1 MLSGRCL
8 MLRKTILVPSLLAL
22 LLACRTPA
30 VSSDPVI
37 LRLGDQEVRKSDF
50 DRYVAAIEK
59 QQEGTLAPDVRA
71 ALLTAFLE
79 NRLLVLEARTRG
91 LVAAGADENA
101 EQAAVEQLIAAEV
114 NTHVEVPEAE
124 VAAYFE
130 QHKNDFE
137 VPEKVVVRQILV
149 PTSNEARD
157 VKRRLQKDPKA
168 FEGLAQ
174 SMSKGPEA
182 PSGGLMGEFS
192 RGQLPPELEAAAFA
206 LAPGETGDVVSTS
219 LGHHVLRVD
228 SRSAAQAPD
237 LEECRHR
244 IRTLLFQQKQERSE
258 REFIAGLLAR
268 AKVNHEAAQARP
280 AES

>member
-8 MLRKTILVPSLLAL
+8 MLRTTILVPSLLAL
-22 LLACRTPA
+22 LLACRMPA
-30 VSSDPVI
+30 VSTDPVI

-50 DRYVAAIEK
+50 DRYVAALEK
-59 QQEGTLAPDVRA
+59 QQEGTLAPDVRD

-79 NRLLVLEARTRG
+79 TRLLVLEARTRG
-91 LVAAGADENA
+91 LVAAGAEEKD
-101 EQAAVEQLIAAEV
+101 EQAAVQTLLATEV
-114 NTHVEVPEAE
+114 NAHVQVPEAE

-130 QHKNDFE
+130 QHKSEFE
-137 VPEKVVVRQILV
+137 VPEKVLLRQILV

-157 VKRRLQKDPKA
+157 VQRRLQKDPKA

-182 PSGGLMGEFS
+182 AAGGLMGEFS

-206 LAPGETGDVVSTS
+206 LAAGETGDVVTTT

-228 SRSAAQAPD
+228 ARTPAQAPD

-244 IRTLLFQQKQERSE
+244 IRTLLFAQKRERSE

>member
-8 MLRKTILVPSLLAL
+8 MPRTLILVPCLLSLLL
-22 LLACRTPA
+22 GCRTPA

-50 DRYVAAIEK
+50 DRYVQGLER
-59 QQEGTLAPDVRA
+59 QQEGALAPDVRA

-79 NRLLVLEARTRG
+79 TRLLVLEARTRG
-91 LVAAGADENA
+91 LVAAGADEKA
-101 EQAAVEQLIAAEV
+101 EQAAVQRLLADEV
-114 NTHVEVPEAE
+114 SAHVEVADAE

-130 QHKNDFE
+130 QHKNEFE

-182 PSGGLMGEFS
+182 ANGGLMGEFS
-192 RGQLPPELEAAAFA
+192 RGQLPAELETAAFA
-206 LAPGETGDVVSTS
+206 LAAGETGDVVSTS

-228 SRSAAQAPD
+228 ARTAARPPD
-237 LEECRHR
+237 LEECRPR
-244 IRTLLFQQKQERSE
+244 IRTLLFAQKQERSE
-258 REFIAGLLAR
+258 REFIASLLAR

>member
-1 MLSGRCL
+1 MRADSKAMGFVAQPLQVEKQRIVGRKGHFAPARQVKHL
-8 MLRKTILVPSLLAL
+8 
-22 LLACRTPA
+22 TPGIS
-30 VSSDPVI
+30 VGP
-37 LRLGDQEVRKSDF
+37 LGD
-50 DRYVAAIEK
+50 
-59 QQEGTLAPDVRA
+59 
-71 ALLTAFLE
+71 
-79 NRLLVLEARTRG
+79 
-91 LVAAGADENA
+91 AD
-101 EQAAVEQLIAAEV
+101 
-114 NTHVEVPEAE
+114 
-124 VAAYFE
+124 
-130 QHKNDFE
+130 D
-137 VPEKVVVRQILV
+137 
-149 PTSNEARD
+149 RD
-157 VKRRLQKDPKA
+157 VADGPKA

-228 SRSAAQAPD
+228 SRSPAHAPD

>member
-1 MLSGRCL
+1 MRFDRCS
-8 MLRKTILVPSLLAL
+8 MLRTTIFVPSLLAL

-37 LRLGDQEVRKSDF
+37 LRLGEQEVRKSDF
-50 DRYVAAIEK
+50 DRYVAGLER
-59 QQEGTLAPDVRA
+59 QQEGTLAPEVRA
-71 ALLTAFLE
+71 ALLTAFVE
-79 NRLLVLEARTRG
+79 TRLLVLEARSRG
-91 LVAAGADENA
+91 LVAPGADEQA
-101 EQAAVEQLIAAEV
+101 EQAAVERLLAAEV
-114 NTHVEVPEAE
+114 NNRIDVPDEE
-124 VAAYFE
+124 ISAYFE
-130 QHKNDFE
+130 QHRSEFG
-137 VPEKVVVRQILV
+137 VPERVVVRQILV
-149 PTSNEARD
+149 TTPNEARD

-182 PSGGLMGEFS
+182 ANGGLMGEFS

-206 LAPGETGDVVSTS
+206 LAAGETGDVVSTS

-228 SRSAAQAPD
+228 SRTAAQAAD
-237 LEECRHR
+237 LETSRHR
-244 IRTLLFQQKQERSE
+244 IRNLLFQRKQERTE

>member
-1 MLSGRCL
+1 MLSGRSL
-8 MLRKTILVPSLLAL
+8 MLRTTILVPPLLAL
-22 LLACRTPA
+22 LLGCRTAA

-37 LRLGDQEVRKSDF
+37 LRLGDQEVRRSDF
-50 DRYVAAIEK
+50 DRYVATLEK

-79 NRLLVLEARTRG
+79 RRLLVLEARTRG
-91 LVAAGADENA
+91 LLAPGADDNA
-101 EQAAVEQLIAAEV
+101 EQAAVQQLLSAEV
-114 NTHVEVPEAE
+114 NRLVEVPEAE
-124 VAAYFE
+124 VAAHFE
-130 QHKNDFE
+130 QHKSEFE

-157 VKRRLQKDPKA
+157 VKRRLQKDPKS
-168 FEGLAQ
+168 FEALAQ
-174 SMSKGPEA
+174 TMSKGPEA
-182 PSGGLMGEFS
+182 ANGGLMGEFS

-206 LAPGETGDVVSTS
+206 LAVGETGEVVSTS
-219 LGHHVLRVD
+219 LGHHILRVD
-228 SRSAAQAPD
+228 ARSAARAPD

-244 IRTLLFQQKQERSE
+244 IRALLFQQKQERTE

>member
-1 MLSGRCL
+1 MPRT
-8 MLRKTILVPSLLAL
+8 TILVPSLLAL

-37 LRLGDQEVRKSDF
+37 LRLGEQEVRKSDF
-50 DRYVAAIEK
+50 DRYVAGIEK
-59 QQEGTLAPDVRA
+59 QQEGTLAPDVRE

-79 NRLLVLEARTRG
+79 TRLLVLEARARG
-91 LVAAGADENA
+91 LVAAGADEKA
-101 EQAAVEQLIAAEV
+101 EQAAVEQLLAAEV
-114 NTHVEVPEAE
+114 NTRVEVPEAE
-124 VAAYFE
+124 VTAYFE
-130 QHKNDFE
+130 RHKSDFG

-174 SMSKGPEA
+174 STSKGPEA

-192 RGQLPPELEAAAFA
+192 RGQLPPELEEAAFA

-228 SRSAAQAPD
+228 SRSAAQPPD

-244 IRTLLFQQKQERSE
+244 IRTLLFQQKQVRSE

>member
-1 MLSGRCL
+1 MLSGRCS
-8 MLRKTILVPSLLAL
+8 MLRTTILVPSLLAL
-22 LLACRTPA
+22 LLSCRTPA

-50 DRYVAAIEK
+50 DRYLAALEK

-71 ALLTAFLE
+71 ALLSAFLE
-79 NRLLVLEARTRG
+79 KRLLVLEARTRG
-91 LVAAGADENA
+91 LVAAGAPGKD
-101 EQAAVEQLIAAEV
+101 EQAAVQQLLAAEV
-114 NTHVEVPEAE
+114 NSHVEVSEAE

-130 QHKNDFE
+130 EHKTEFG
-137 VPEKVVVRQILV
+137 VPEKLVVRQILV

-157 VKRRLQKDPKA
+157 VKRRLQRDPKA

-182 PSGGLMGEFS
+182 ANGGLMGEFS
-192 RGQLPPELEAAAFA
+192 RGQLPAELEAAAFA
-206 LAPGETGDVVSTS
+206 LAAGETGDVVSTS

-228 SRSAAQAPD
+228 ARTAAQAPD
-237 LEECRHR
+237 LEESRHR
-244 IRTLLFQQKQERSE
+244 IRTLLFAQKQERSE

-268 AKVNHEAAQARP
+268 AKVNHEAAQAP
-280 AES
+280 AAQS

>member
-1 MLSGRCL
+1 
-8 MLRKTILVPSLLAL
+8 MLRTTILVPSLLAL
-22 LLACRTPA
+22 LLACRMPA
-30 VSSDPVI
+30 VSTDPVI

-50 DRYVAAIEK
+50 DRYVAALEK
-59 QQEGTLAPDVRA
+59 QQEGTLAPDVRD

-79 NRLLVLEARTRG
+79 TRLLVLEARTRG
-91 LVAAGADENA
+91 LVAAGAAEND
-101 EQAAVEQLIAAEV
+101 EQAAVQKLLATEV
-114 NTHVEVPEAE
+114 NAHVEVQEAE

-130 QHKNDFE
+130 QHKSEFE
-137 VPEKVVVRQILV
+137 VPEKVLLRQILV

-157 VKRRLQKDPKA
+157 VRRRLQKDPKA

-182 PSGGLMGEFS
+182 AAGGLMGEFS

-206 LAPGETGDVVSTS
+206 LAAGETGDVVTTT
-219 LGHHVLRVD
+219 LGHHVLHVD
-228 SRSAAQAPD
+228 ARTPAQAPD
-237 LEECRHR
+237 LEECRYR
-244 IRTLLFQQKQERSE
+244 IRTLLFAQKQERSE

>member
-8 MLRKTILVPSLLAL
+8 MLRTTILVPSLLAL
-22 LLACRTPA
+22 LLSCRTPA

-50 DRYVAAIEK
+50 DRYVAALER
-59 QQEGTLAPDVRA
+59 QQEGTLAPDVRE
-71 ALLTAFLE
+71 ALLAAFLE
-79 NRLLVLEARTRG
+79 TRLLVLEARTRG
-91 LVAAGADENA
+91 LVAAGADEKA
-101 EQAAVEQLIAAEV
+101 EQSAVQQLLSAEV
-114 NTHVEVPEAE
+114 NARVEVPEAE

-130 QHKNDFE
+130 QHKSEFE

-157 VKRRLQKDPKA
+157 VKRRLQKDPKS

-182 PSGGLMGEFS
+182 ANGGLMGEFS
-192 RGQLPPELEAAAFA
+192 RGQLPPELETAAFA
-206 LAPGETGDVVSTS
+206 LAPGETGEVVSTS

-228 SRSAAQAPD
+228 SRSAAQAPH

-244 IRTLLFQQKQERSE
+244 IRALLFQQKQERSE

>member
-1 MLSGRCL
+1 MLPGRCL
-8 MLRKTILVPSLLAL
+8 MLRTTILVPSLLAL
-22 LLACRTPA
+22 LLACRMPA
-30 VSSDPVI
+30 VSTDPVI

-50 DRYVAAIEK
+50 DRYVAAMEK
-59 QQEGTLAPDVRA
+59 QQEGTLAPDVRD

-79 NRLLVLEARTRG
+79 RRLLVLEARTRG
-91 LVAAGADENA
+91 LVAAGAEEKDEQ
-101 EQAAVEQLIAAEV
+101 EAVQKLLATEV
-114 NTHVEVPEAE
+114 NAHVEVEEAE

-130 QHKNDFE
+130 QHKSEFE
-137 VPEKVVVRQILV
+137 VPEKVLLRQILV

-157 VKRRLQKDPKA
+157 VRRRLQKDPKA

-182 PSGGLMGEFS
+182 AAGGLMGEFS
-192 RGQLPPELEAAAFA
+192 RGQLPPDLEAAAFA
-206 LAPGETGDVVSTS
+206 LAAGETGDVVTTT

-228 SRSAAQAPD
+228 ARTPAQAPD

-244 IRTLLFQQKQERSE
+244 IRTLLFAQKQERSE